1 MRFLLK
7 LYLSLTSK
15 ILTNDTNK
23 VPFSQKLAFG
33 LGMLA
38 NQLFPAMLGIF
49 MVILIDKLGFP
60 GWMISAIYFVPKLF
74 DAITDPIM
82 GFITDNT
89 KSKWGRRRQYV
100 IFGGVLTGVSFAF
113 MWQLYGT
120 NSIEF
125 NFFYFLSVSLLFF
138 LGITIFSVPF
148 VAMGYE
154 MSDDFHE
161 RTSIMATSQ
170 LIGQLAWV
178 FAPWLWVIMYDP
190 SWFPSAEEAT
200 RSLAIY
206 GAFICTILAVLPGI
220 FIKSKSTLN
229 ENYEPLTLANAS
241 RSFDLII
248 KGFKEALVIVPFR
261 KLCIATFFIFNAFNT
276 TAGFSFFIIKYYVF
290 PGDGQGVWPTL
301 YGSIGAIFTTVLIIP
316 IVAYMS
322 KVMGKQKAFMW
333 SQSLSILGYAS
344 LLFLFV
350 PGKPYLFLIALPFIS
365 FGIGSLF
372 TLMMSMTSDVIDIDE
387 LNTGKRREGIFGA
400 IYWWMVKFGLAIAGL
415 LSGIILTVIDFNS
428 GAATQSYETMFNLR
442 LFFSAVPVV
451 GTLCALWAMWDYDV
465 NEEKSNKIRAL
476 LEKKKAANPSGYTST
491 SVLGAMNLSVL
502 SLDDLKVKF
511 PGYYTSNL
519 DYSTASK
526 DAKNSHFKSQFGK
539 GLHGICFS
547 AYNEFQN
554 PGDKIT
560 EAQIIRRLNVLRGHT
575 QWIRTFSCTNGH
587 ELIPKLAKEMGFKT
601 LVGAWISQDLT
612 NNEKELSSL
621 KSLITSGVVDVASIG
636 NEVLYRNDISANA
649 LYEYLEQVKK
659 SAGTVPVG
667 FVDVYYE
674 VIKHP
679 KLVEISDVLMINCY
693 PYWEGAD
700 IKFASLYLQEMYR
713 QTSAVA
719 GSKKIIITESGWP
732 SKGQNVGDA
741 VPSEE
746 NTMRYVAEISE
757 WCSAKNIE
765 MFYFSSFDESWKIHS
780 EGWAGTSWGL
790 WDKNENFKYN
800 KS

>member
-1 MRFLLK
+1 M
-7 LYLSLTSK
+7 S
-15 ILTNDTNK
+15 TNQNKSSK
-23 VPFSQKLAFG
+23 VPMTQKVAFG

-60 GWMISAIYFVPKLF
+60 GWMVSVIYFVPKLF

-100 IFGGVLTGVSFAF
+100 IIGAIVTGVSFAF
-113 MWQLYGT
+113 MWQLYAS
-120 NSIEF
+120 NSVNF
-125 NFFYFLSVSLLFF
+125 NFSYFLLVSLAFY

-190 SWFPSAEEAT
+190 AWFPTAEEAT
-200 RSLAIY
+200 RSLAVY
-206 GAFICTILAVLPGI
+206 GAIICTILAVIPGI

-229 ENYEPLTLANAS
+229 ENYEPLTIANAS

-248 KGFKEALVIVPFR
+248 QGFKEALVIVPFR

-276 TAGFSFFIIKYYVF
+276 TAGFSFFIIKYYIF
-290 PGDGQGVWPTL
+290 PGDGQGIWPTL
-301 YGSIGAIFTTVLIIP
+301 YGCVGAIFTTVLIIP

-322 KVMGKQKAFMW
+322 RVMGKQKAFIW
-333 SQSLSILGYAS
+333 SQSFSILGYAS

-400 IYWWMVKFGLAIAGL
+400 IYWWMVKFGLAIAGGL
-415 LSGIILTVIDFNS
+415 TGLILWYIDFNS
-428 GAATQSYETMFNLR
+428 GAATQTYETMFELR
-442 LFFSAVPVV
+442 MFFSAIPVI
-451 GTLCALWAMWDYDV
+451 GTLFALWAMWDYDV
-465 NEEKSNKIRAL
+465 NEEKSHEIRAQL
-476 LEKKKAANPSGYTST
+476 AKKKAGIPSGYSST
-491 SVLGAMNLSVL
+491 SVIGSTNLKGL
-502 SLDDLKVKF
+502 TTDELKSKF
-511 PGYYTSNL
+511 PYYYTSNIN
-519 DYSTASK
+519 YNTASPDSK
-526 DAKNSHFKSQFGK
+526 IRSFKSQFEK

-554 PGDKIT
+554 PGDTISK
-560 EAQIIRRLNVLRGHT
+560 EQIIRRLEVLKGHT

-587 ELIPKLAKEMGFKT
+587 EMIPQLAKEMGFKT
-601 LVGAWISQDLT
+601 MVGAWISSDVE

-621 KSLITSGVVDVASIG
+621 KTLLSQGVVDVASVG
-636 NEVLYRNDISANA
+636 NEVLFRNDISVDV
-649 LYEYLEQVKK
+649 LYDYIEQIKK
-659 SAGTVPVG
+659 VAGDIPTG
-667 FVDVYYE
+667 YVDVYYE

-679 KLVEISDVLMINCY
+679 KLMQISDVLMINCY

-700 IKFASLYLQEMYR
+700 IQFASLYIQEMY
-713 QTSAVA
+713 QQVSAVA
-719 GSKKIIITESGWP
+719 QGKKVIITETGWP
-732 SKGQNVGDA
+732 SKGQNVFDA

-746 NTMRYVAEISE
+746 NVRRYVAEISE
-757 WCSAKNIE
+757 WSSAKNVE
-765 MFYFSSFDESWKIHS
+765 MFYFSSFDESWKIHF

-790 WDKNENFKYN
+790 WDKNENFKF
-800 KS
+800 